1 MKTLLAIDGNSIL
14 NRAYYGIRPLTNKDG
29 LYTHAV
35 YGMINIILKHL
46 EGIRPDYAAV
56 AFDLKSPTF
65 RHKMYDGYK
74 ATRKGMPEE
83 LAVQLPY
90 AKKCCEALG
99 LHLLELEGYEAD
111 DILGTCSRIAEDEGV
126 FAKVL
131 TGDRDS
137 LQLITDK
144 TAVLLATT
152 GDTVEYGEKQF
163 FEKYG
168 VKPGQFVDVKALM
181 GDSSDNIPGVRGIGE
196 KTALKLISDYGSI
209 DGIYGNFDAVEATK
223 SVKSKLE
230 EGRDDAYLSQRLAK
244 IDVNVPL
251 DLSLDKLSYGGVN
264 KKDMLELCVKLEL
277 TAIIKRL
284 DLNSA
289 DFDGG
294 VAEASEAD
302 EPVSVESVCSD
313 KLLENTTDGVWAIR
327 YTDEALSVYGKR
339 SGEEAEKYYFCDS
352 IADDTLSRFLE
363 REKTVIVIDSKD
375 LYSKVSQEIKAEL
388 FDITLAAYVLDTNAN
403 SYELQRLGMAYLG
416 RTVCDGEEAR
426 IMYELYPEL
435 NAKLI
440 ESGQEKLY
448 KEVELPLAGVLS
460 RMELSGFKIDR
471 DGLLEFGKTLS
482 ETEARC
488 AESVYFAAGEEFNI
502 NSPKQL
508 SEILY
513 DRLGLPSGRKTKTG
527 RSTDAETLEHLRPF
541 HPIIDM
547 ILEYRRVAKLR
558 ATYVDGLLKAA
569 DFEDRVHTS
578 FKQTVTAT
586 GRLSSVEPNLQNIP
600 VRTELGRE
608 LRKFFVPKNSDYVLI
623 DADYSQ
629 IELRLLAAISGDE
642 RMINAFKSGADIH
655 TETAASVFGVSYD
668 NVTSEMRKR
677 AKAVNFGIMYGI
689 GDYSLAQDIGVTKK
703 MAGEYIASYM
713 SRFPAIESYLS
724 ETKEFAR
731 KNGYVTTIFGR
742 RRYIPELSSSKKQL
756 QAFGE
761 RVAMNSPIQ
770 GAASDIIKIAMINTQ
785 RELFKSGIDARLILQ
800 VHDELIVE
808 ASKDCA
814 DVAAEI
820 LREQME
826 NAVSLAVP
834 LTVEVGIGESWY
846 ECK

>member
-1 MKTLLAIDGNSIL
+1 MKTLLVIDGNSIL

-35 YGMINIILKHL
+35 YGMMNIILKHI
-46 EGIRPDYAAV
+46 EGIAPDYAAV
-56 AFDLKSPTF
+56 AFDLKAPTF

-99 LHLLELEGYEAD
+99 LRLLELEGYEAD
-111 DILGTCSRIAEDEGV
+111 DILGTCSRIAEGEGV

-144 TAVLLATT
+144 TSVLLATT
-152 GDTVEYGEKQF
+152 GDTVEFGEKQF
-163 FEKYG
+163 FDKYG
-168 VKPGQFVDVKALM
+168 VAPGQFVDVKALM

-209 DGIYGNFDAVEATK
+209 DGIYGDFDAVETTK
-223 SVKSKLE
+223 SVKTKLE
-230 EGRDDAYLSQRLAK
+230 EGRDDAYLSQKLAR

-251 DLSLDKLSYGGVN
+251 GLTLDDLSYGGIN
-264 KKDMLELCVKLEL
+264 KKDMLELCIKLEL
-277 TAIIKRL
+277 TAMIKRL

-289 DFDGG
+289 DAAEGASAAIIAEES
-294 VAEASEAD
+294 VPAEA
-302 EPVSVESVCSD
+302 VCAET
-313 KLLENTTDGVWAIR
+313 LLKNTLDGVWAIR
-327 YTDEALSVYGKR
+327 YTDEGVTVYGKLE
-339 SGEEAEKYYFCDS
+339 GEETEKCYSCDS
-352 IADDTLSRFLE
+352 ASGDTLDRFFDGK
-363 REKTVIVIDSKD
+363 KTVITTDSKE
-375 LYSKVSQEIKAEL
+375 LYSKINGDIKAEL
-388 FDITLAAYVLDTNAN
+388 FDISLAAYVLDTNAN
-403 SYELQRLGMAYLG
+403 SYDLQRLGLAYLG
-416 RTVCDGEEAR
+416 KTVSEGDEAK
-426 IMYELYPEL
+426 IMYELYPVLTE
-435 NAKLI
+435 KLG

-448 KEVELPLAGVLS
+448 KEIELPLAQVLC
-460 RMELSGFKIDR
+460 RMESCGFKIDR
-471 DGLLEFGKTLS
+471 AGLEEFGRTLS
-482 ETEARC
+482 KTEARC
-488 AESVYFAAGEEFNI
+488 AESVYFSAGEEFNL

-513 DRLGLPSGRKTKTG
+513 DRLGLPCGKKTKTG
-527 RSTDAETLEHLRPF
+527 RSTDAETLESLRPF

-547 ILEYRRVAKLR
+547 LLEYRRVAKLR
-558 ATYVDGLLKAA
+558 STYVDGLLKAA
-569 DFEDRVHTS
+569 DSEDRVHTS

-689 GDYSLAQDIGVTKK
+689 GDYSLAQDIGVTRK

-742 RRYIPELSSSKKQL
+742 RRYIPELSSSKKPL

-785 RELFKSGIDARLILQ
+785 RELLKENIDARLILQ

-808 ASKDCA
+808 AAKDCA
-814 DVAAEI
+814 QRAAEI

-834 LTVEVGIGESWY
+834 LTVEVGVGESWY